1 MNAKER
7 FIRRLVDVR
16 DSLPKGSEAALTL
29 ADIIDDL
36 ASARVKVT
44 QARTVQS
51 SPVPNYNPK
60 RDGDYSRWLVSHNI
74 D

>member
-7 FIRRLVDVR
+7 FVRRLVDLR

-29 ADIIDDL
+29 ANIIDDL
-36 ASARVKVT
+36 ASAMVKVT
-44 QARTVQS
+44 QARTVQA
-51 SPVPNYNPK
+51 SPVPVYNPK